1 MTEAVLL
8 VVVGNLRGG
17 AVAGSRGHANF
28 AAESRRAHE
37 RKGVV
42 PAARKADSTDV
53 HMLCFTGG
61 RDGRFGRGMVRV
73 GLGTAELLL
82 GRALAVADRAAR
94 SRVAYCMVMENIRD
108 WFDLGRKSVVVG

>member
-17 AVAGSRGHANF
+17 AVAGSGGHADF

-37 RKGVV
+37 RKGAV

-61 RDGRFGRGMVRV
+61 RDGRFGRDAPSGTGDTRAV
-73 GLGTAELLL
+73 GESTGS
-82 GRALAVADRAAR
+82 GRQGGKEQSGVLHGDGEYKRLV
-94 SRVAYCMVMENIRD
+94 
-108 WFDLGRKSVVVG
+108 